1 MTFEVRRPLES
12 GLAAVVVGAGQD
24 AAPLD
29 HLVPHNA
36 LEWALYLGVLAVI
49 IAVLI
54 HEWRNRNRIR
64 NSIPGLRVRRLRRTR
79 PGATSKATDGAAPP
93 GPGPVD
99 SVDDNDSGQ

>member
-1 MTFEVRRPLES
+1 MTFEVRRPLDS
-12 GLAAVVVGAGQD
+12 GLAAVVVGAGPD

-49 IAVLI
+49 VAVLI
-54 HEWRNRNRIR
+54 YEWRNRNR

-79 PGATSKATDGAAPP
+79 PDPAPTAADGAAPP
-93 GPGPVD
+93 APD
-99 SVDDNDSGQ
+99 DTVDDEDTRQ